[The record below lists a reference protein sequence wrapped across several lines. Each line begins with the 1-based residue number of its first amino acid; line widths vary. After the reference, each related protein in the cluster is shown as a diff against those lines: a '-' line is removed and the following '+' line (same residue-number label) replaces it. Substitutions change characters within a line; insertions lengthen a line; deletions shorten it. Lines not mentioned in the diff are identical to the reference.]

1 MEFLPTAKREEE
13 ERKGRDE
20 GRPLRLLQTSNLS
33 TPRVGAPFLTGYAL
47 AASTFAV
54 PVVDV
59 SARSWSFKVSS
70 KIQYILKSQKG
81 ACRRRNAGAEN
92 PALNGR

>member
-33 TPRVGAPFLTGYAL
+33 TPRVGEPFLTGYAL
-47 AASTFAV
+47 AASTSAV
-54 PVVDV
+54 
-59 SARSWSFKVSS
+59 R
-70 KIQYILKSQKG
+70 G
-81 ACRRRNAGAEN
+81 ACCRCLGPLLVFQGKLEDTVYLEEPEGGMPTKKRRR
-92 PALNGR
+92 